1 MTTTTE
7 PTRAPQENE
16 IIWRPS
22 PEIAQASEMERFRRF
37 GEARAGHSLQDFPA
51 LHAWSIAAPEA
62 FWDAMWDFAEIRG
75 DKGARIIETAA
86 HIKDWRFFPDA
97 TLNFAEN
104 LLWKRGSD
112 DAIVFECEDKVRRR
126 LSWDEL
132 AALVSRIQQGLAAA
146 DVKPGDRVAGLL
158 PNLPEAIAFMLAAVG
173 LGATWSCASPDFGPS
188 GVVDRFGQIEP
199 VVLVTCDG
207 YHYAGKTHVILDK
220 VAEIVE
226 RLPSLRR
233 VVVVPY
239 LGETLPAHDRIVG
252 LEAFLAPY
260 PASDPTF
267 LRLPADHPLYIL
279 FSSGTTGVPK
289 CIVHR
294 ASLIVQH
301 AKEHRLHCDIKPR
314 DRVYWFTTLSWMMWN
329 WLASA
334 LSAGATV
341 MLYEGSPFHPTRD
354 VILDYAERERFTLLG
369 TSARWIDALRKAG
382 IDARSRDLSDLRV
395 VASTGSPLAPANYAY
410 VYEKIAPDV
419 HLVSTSGGTDLC
431 ASFVGGNPLG
441 AVRVGEI
448 EAPTLGMAVE
458 IWDDDGKPTPPGV
471 KGELVCTKAFPS
483 MPLGFWNDADG
494 SRYFDAYYARF
505 DNVWHHGDFAE
516 VTEHGGYVIHGRSD
530 ATLNPGGV
538 RIGTAEIYAQ
548 VEGIEEVAESL
559 AIGQAFDHDTRI
571 VLFVRMQPGAK
582 LDDALVDRIKRAIR
596 TGATPRHVPA
606 KVIAV
611 PDIPRTK
618 SGKIVEIAVR
628 DLVNGREVK
637 NADALANPE
646 ALDYFRDVADLK
658 S

>member
-1 MTTTTE
+1 
-7 PTRAPQENE
+7 
-16 IIWRPS
+16 
-22 PEIAQASEMERFRRF
+22 
-37 GEARAGHSLQDFPA
+37 
-51 LHAWSIAAPEA
+51 
-62 FWDAMWDFAEIRG
+62 
-75 DKGARIIETAA
+75 
-86 HIKDWRFFPDA
+86 
-97 TLNFAEN
+97 
-104 LLWKRGSD
+104 
-112 DAIVFECEDKVRRR
+112 
-126 LSWDEL
+126 
-132 AALVSRIQQGLAAA
+132 
-146 DVKPGDRVAGLL
+146 
-158 PNLPEAIAFMLAAVG
+158 MLAAVG

-199 VVLVTCDG
+199 IVLVTCDG
-207 YHYAGKTHVILDK
+207 YYYAGKTHVILDK

-239 LGETLPAHDRIVG
+239 LGEALAAHDKIVG
-252 LEAFLAPY
+252 LEGFLAPY
-260 PASDPTF
+260 PAGEPTF
-267 LRLPADHPLYIL
+267 LRMPADHPLYIL

-294 ASLIVQH
+294 AGLIVQH
-301 AKEHRLHCDIKPR
+301 AKEHRLHCDIKPG
-314 DRVYWFTTLSWMMWN
+314 DHVYWFTTLSWMMWN

-341 MLYEGSPFHPTRD
+341 MLYEGSPFHPTQD

-382 IDARSRDLSDLRV
+382 IDARARDFSDLRV